1 MLAAASLKDP
11 PPPPYTQGWLN
22 QYHRIL
28 FVSVSGLPHMIIM
41 LRKSLFSRK
50 ANSHPSERRSLQA
63 SLTQRPRRSHN
74 LRRCFFF
81 FLQSKVEVQ
90 KRNFKTF
97 LFANPKMCLF
107 WYLCSFAKFGECTVV
122 CFKPE

>member
-1 MLAAASLKDP
+1 
-11 PPPPYTQGWLN
+11 
-22 QYHRIL
+22 
-28 FVSVSGLPHMIIM
+28 MIIM

-50 ANSHPSERRSLQA
+50 AYSHPSETRSLQA

-81 FLQSKVEVQ
+81 FFLQNKVEVQ
-90 KRNFKTF
+90 KCNFKTF

-107 WYLCSFAKFGECTVV
+107 WYLCSFDKFGECTVV